1 VIKNTLDPVWKP
13 FTVPLISLCNGD
25 VDRSIKVLCYDYDN
39 DGGHDFI
46 GEFQTTVSKMS
57 EAQNSVEVEFDCINP
72 KKQKKKKNY
81 KNSGVIIIRS
91 CKIAHDYTFLDYILG
106 GCQLMFTVSTMSALC
121 SRCQLAFVPFS
132 ASAVL

>member
-1 VIKNTLDPVWKP
+1 MSFSKQTSQADPV
-13 FTVPLISLCNGD
+13 ICAHGQ
-25 VDRSIKVLCYDYDN
+25 VLCYDYDN

-106 GCQLMFTVSTMSALC
+106 GCQLMFTLDC
-121 SRCQLAFVPFS
+121 SHLHTEREEAPS
-132 ASAVL
+132 EGK